1 MTPATRHWASLGE
14 STFVAGT
21 WLLWGVYR
29 LFGRTLFRLCL
40 FPVVVCYWAANP
52 KARTASLQYLQRVQ
66 TVHGAI
72 GHAPGWRDT
81 LRHFLSF
88 GETLLDKLLAVSGR
102 YPFERVRLEGE
113 GAVLA
118 TMAAGRGAVIVTA
131 HVGCLELCRA
141 LADHHGGFA
150 LTVLV
155 HTAHAER
162 FNRILR
168 RLDPGSRVRL
178 LQVSEVGA
186 ATAVLLGERIARGEL
201 VAIVG
206 DRVPVQTKRT
216 TTLPFL
222 GVDAQ
227 FPVGAYVLAAL
238 LQCPLFFM
246 ACVREAGTHVIA
258 YERLAERVELPRG
271 RRDEALR
278 DVARRF
284 ARSLEAIVR
293 RAPFE
298 WFNFFPFWDQ
308 GKATPDWR

>member
-1 MTPATRHWASLGE
+1 MNTSARHWASVGE
-14 STFVAGT
+14 NTFVAGT

-29 LFGRTLFRLCL
+29 VFGRALFRLCL
-40 FPVVVCYWAANP
+40 FPVVVCYWAASP
-52 KARTASLQYLQRVQ
+52 IARGASLEYLRRVQ
-66 TVHGAI
+66 AAYGVI

-88 GETLLDKLLAVSGR
+88 AETLLDKMLAASGG
-102 YPFERVRLEGE
+102 YPFDRVRMEGE
-113 GAVLA
+113 GAVLDTLA
-118 TMAAGRGAVIVTA
+118 GGRGAVIVTA
-131 HVGCLELCRA
+131 HVGCLELCQS
-141 LADHHGGFA
+141 LADRDGGFA

-186 ATAVLLGERIARGEL
+186 ATAVLLGECIARGEL

-206 DRVPVQTKRT
+206 DRVPVHTDRST
-216 TTLPFL
+216 TVPFL
-222 GVDAQ
+222 GADARW
-227 FPVGAYVLAAL
+227 PIGAYVLAAL
-238 LQCPLFFM
+238 LRCPLFFM
-246 ACVREAGTHVIA
+246 GCVREAGGHVLI
-258 YERLAERVELPRG
+258 YRQLAERVDLPRG
-271 RRDEALR
+271 RRDDALR
-278 DVARRF
+278 EIAARY
-284 ARSLEAIVR
+284 ARSLEALVR

-308 GKATPDWR
+308 GKAR

>member
-1 MTPATRHWASLGE
+1 MTPSARHWASLGE
-14 STFVAGT
+14 NTFVAGT

-29 LFGRTLFRLCL
+29 VFGRALFRVCL
-40 FPVVVCYWAANP
+40 FPVVVWYWAASP
-52 KARTASLQYLQRVQ
+52 RARAASLEYLQRVQ
-66 TVHGAI
+66 AVYGVI

-88 GETLLDKLLAVSGR
+88 AETLLDKLLAISGR
-102 YPFERVRLEGE
+102 YPFQRVRLEGAD
-113 GAVLA
+113 AVLR
-118 TMAAGRGAVIVTA
+118 TMASGRGALIVTA

-141 LADHHGGFA
+141 FADRDGRFA

-162 FNRILR
+162 FNRILQ

-178 LQVSEVGA
+178 MQVSEVGA
-186 ATAVLLGERIARGEL
+186 ATAVLLSDCIARGEL

-206 DRVPVQTKRT
+206 DRVPVHTDRT

-227 FPVGAYVLAAL
+227 LPIGAYVLAAL

-246 ACVREAGTHVIA
+246 GCVREAGGHVMV
-258 YERLAERVELPRG
+258 YEHLADRVELPRG
-271 RRDEALR
+271 HRDEALR
-278 DVARRF
+278 EMAQRY

-308 GKATPDWR
+308 GKTR